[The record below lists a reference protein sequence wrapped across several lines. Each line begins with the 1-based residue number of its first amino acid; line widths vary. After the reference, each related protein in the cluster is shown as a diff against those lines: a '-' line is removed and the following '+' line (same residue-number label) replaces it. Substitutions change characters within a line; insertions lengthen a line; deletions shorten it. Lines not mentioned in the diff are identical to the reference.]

1 MNLLLDSHIFVWW
14 CAGDRKLSRAV
25 EDAIAAPVNTVHVS
39 LATAWELAIKESLGQ
54 LRLPEPFE
62 AMLERAGFILLPIRL
77 DHVRAVMRLPFHHR
91 DPFDRMLVA
100 QAQHES
106 LVLVSADRRI
116 GRYDVPVLA

>member
-1 MNLLLDSHIFVWW
+1 
-14 CAGDRKLSRAV
+14 
-25 EDAIAAPVNTVHVS
+25 
-39 LATAWELAIKESLGQ
+39 

-62 AMLERAGFILLPIRL
+62 AMLERAGLILLPIRL

-100 QAQHES
+100 QAHQER

-116 GRYDVPVLA
+116 ARYDVPVLA

>member
-14 CAGDRKLSRAV
+14 CAGDRNLSRAV

-39 LATAWELAIKESLGQ
+39 LATAWELAIKQSLGQ

-62 AMLERAGFILLPIRL
+62 AMLERALPIRL
-77 DHVRAVMRLPFHHR
+77 DHVRAVMHLPFHHR

-100 QAQHES
+100 QAQHEG

-116 GRYDVPVLA
+116 ARYDVPVLA